1 MDLPLHCLKKINQS
15 YLFSGTSRLCEC
27 VTEGRAHVRDWRHGR
42 NFWFE
47 ERPWG
52 YVQFLAE
59 SEFPHQKKKRM
70 LNSSHK
76 YPKSGRLVLGEFNQV
91 EFGWGKLLWVLEN
104 GILQGSAG

>member
-1 MDLPLHCLKKINQS
+1 M
-15 YLFSGTSRLCEC
+15 
-27 VTEGRAHVRDWRHGR
+27 TEGRAHVRDWRHGR

-59 SEFPHQKKKRM
+59 SEFPHQKKKKKKRRM
-70 LNSSHK
+70 LKSSHK
-76 YPKSGRLVLGEFNQV
+76 YPRSGRLVLGEFNQV
-91 EFGWGKLLWVLEN
+91 GFGWGKLLWVLEN

>member
-1 MDLPLHCLKKINQS
+1 M
-15 YLFSGTSRLCEC
+15 SGTGDMAEISGLKRGPGAMCNS
-27 VTEGRAHVRDWRHGR
+27 WQSQ
-42 NFWFE
+42 NFLI
-47 ERPWG
+47 R
-52 YVQFLAE
+52 
-59 SEFPHQKKKRM
+59 KKKRM

>member
-1 MDLPLHCLKKINQS
+1 M
-15 YLFSGTSRLCEC
+15 SRLCEC

-59 SEFPHQKKKRM
+59 SEFPHQKKK
-70 LNSSHK
+70 K
-76 YPKSGRLVLGEFNQV
+76 KKKED
-91 EFGWGKLLWVLEN
+91 
-104 GILQGSAG
+104 A